1 MASDVGVRARD
12 QDVLYGDSSTRDNRW
27 PQQVYERLSE
37 VFGGISLGDFV
48 REPGLMITT
57 GGLSFT
63 AVALLA
69 AYFLTR

>member
-1 MASDVGVRARD
+1 MASDVGVGD
-12 QDVLYGDSSTRDNRW
+12 QGVLYGGLSVRDNW
-27 PQQVYERLSE
+27 FQQVYERLSE